1 MNEQRLAAFKIERRT
16 LAAAVFVGERLEYA
30 DLRQLA
36 SDPQRSES
44 SAIGF
49 VQWIIEA
56 FHVESV
62 AMERT
67 DSGGPSRRGF
77 LTQMIGGSLHADGI
91 AVWQVQKKDLLSA
104 YGIPPLRTRR
114 ELRTIVHNFWP
125 VMPAANI
132 HGSTLDAAALGLY
145 VQIRRLLTN

>member
-1 MNEQRLAAFKIERRT
+1 MNKPRLAAFKIERRT
-16 LAAAVFVGERLEYA
+16 LAAAVFVGEHLEYT

-36 SDPQRSES
+36 SDTQKSES
-44 SAIGF
+44 SAVGF
-49 VQWIIEA
+49 AQWIIEA
-56 FHVESV
+56 FTIESIAVEWIGSAV
-62 AMERT
+62 
-67 DSGGPSRRGF
+67 PSRRAF
-77 LTQMIGGSLHADGI
+77 LTRTIEASLHADGI

-132 HGSTLDAAALGLY
+132 HGSILDAAALGLY
-145 VQIRRLLTN
+145 VQIRRVLIN